1 MMSEDASIHSLK
13 LDQLNTKINAKTK
26 SRRMESIVDLDFQI
40 QALEADIEL
49 AEKLRSSKSLQKEES
64 QVLLDAQH

>member
-1 MMSEDASIHSLK
+1 MMSEDESICKLK
-13 LDQLNTKINAKTK
+13 LEQLNTKINAKTK

-40 QALEADIEL
+40 QALQADIEL
-49 AEKLRSSKSLQKEES
+49 AEKLLSSKSLQKEES